1 MLVQSIRA
9 LAALLLACVLPTS
22 AASQPLDEVRALW
35 VVRTSLTSP
44 SSVEAIVRTARDHG
58 FNTVLVQVR
67 GRGDAYFTGG
77 VDPRAAALAFQQA
90 SFDPLQALI
99 ASAHAEGLRVHAWV
113 NVNLVASANDLPAS
127 RQHIVYR
134 HPEWLMVPRD
144 LAEQLATIEPDTPS
158 YLGRLS
164 RWTREHLDAV
174 EGLYLSPLA
183 PGTAEYTAE
192 VLDDLVARYP
202 VDGIHLDYIR
212 FPDDRFDFSRSAM
225 AELRADVRPHL
236 SGEER
241 LRMDARARV
250 RPTAYADRYPERWTA
265 LRRSRLTSL
274 LMRLRTVVKR
284 RRPDAVFSAALVPD
298 EADAL
303 AHRFQDWRTWLES
316 GLLDVAC
323 PMAYTQDPAVFE
335 SQIAAIREIATSNDL
350 WAGIGAYRLSPGQ
363 TIDNIRAA
371 RRHRA
376 DGIVLFSYD
385 SLTDQAQHGADYL
398 AQVAEAA
405 FGINTVATGSR

>member
-1 MLVQSIRA
+1 
-9 LAALLLACVLPTS
+9 
-22 AASQPLDEVRALW
+22 
-35 VVRTSLTSP
+35 
-44 SSVEAIVRTARDHG
+44 
-58 FNTVLVQVR
+58 
-67 GRGDAYFTGG
+67 
-77 VDPRAAALAFQQA
+77 
-90 SFDPLQALI
+90 
-99 ASAHAEGLRVHAWV
+99 
-113 NVNLVASANDLPAS
+113 
-127 RQHIVYR
+127 
-134 HPEWLMVPRD
+134 MVPRD

>member
-1 MLVQSIRA
+1 
-9 LAALLLACVLPTS
+9 
-22 AASQPLDEVRALW
+22 
-35 VVRTSLTSP
+35 
-44 SSVEAIVRTARDHG
+44 
-58 FNTVLVQVR
+58 
-67 GRGDAYFTGG
+67 
-77 VDPRAAALAFQQA
+77 
-90 SFDPLQALI
+90 
-99 ASAHAEGLRVHAWV
+99 LRVHAWV

-144 LAEQLATIEPDTPS
+144 LAEQLATIEPDTPT

-164 RWTREHLDAV
+164 RWTREHADAV
-174 EGLYLSPLA
+174 QGLYLSPLT
-183 PGTAEYTAE
+183 PGAAEYTAE
-192 VLDDLVARYP
+192 VLDDLAARYP
-202 VDGIHLDYIR
+202 VDGVHLDYIR

-225 AELRADVRPHL
+225 EELRADVRPRL
-236 SGEER
+236 PGEER
-241 LRMDARARV
+241 LRMDARASV
-250 RPTAYADRYPERWTA
+250 RPTVYADRYPERWTA

-284 RRPDAVFSAALVPD
+284 RRPDAIFSAALVPD

-303 AHRFQDWRTWLES
+303 ALRFQDWRTWLEG

-335 SQIAAIREIATSNDL
+335 SQIAAIREIATSNGL

-363 TIDNIRAA
+363 TIVNIRAA

-385 SLTDQAQHGADYL
+385 SLTDPAQHGADYL

-405 FGINTVATGSR
+405 FGVNTVTAGSR